1 MTYDPKIHHRRSIRL
16 KGYDY
21 TSPGAYF
28 VTVCVE
34 DGECVL
40 GDVIDG
46 EMELSAWGEIVA
58 ECWQEIPDHF
68 PHAALDAFVVMPNHV
83 HGIIVI
89 TEAPT
94 PRPGVPDGTPDV
106 GATHAS
112 PLPRGPVPGSIGAIV
127 GSFKSGATKQ
137 INEHRALPGGQVWQ
151 RNYYDHIIRDPASLD
166 RLREYIATNPA
177 RWELDQLHPD
187 APPNRFNPARPVA
200 RREP

>member
-34 DGECVL
+34 DGECMF
-40 GDVIDG
+40 GDVING
-46 EMELSAWGEIVA
+46 EMELNVYGQIVR
-58 ECWQEIPDHF
+58 EEWLRTVELRTNVE
-68 PHAALDAFVVMPNHV
+68 LDALVVMPNHV
-83 HGIIVI
+83 HGIIMIVDDGVGRG
-89 TEAPT
+89 TARRAPT
-94 PRPGVPDGTPDV
+94 TEQFGRPVSG
-106 GATHAS
+106 S
-112 PLPRGPVPGSIGAIV
+112 LPTIV
-127 GSFKSGATKQ
+127 RAFKSGATKR
-137 INEHRALPGGQVWQ
+137 INEHRATPGATVWQ
-151 RNYYDHIIRDPASLD
+151 RNYYEHIIRNDADLD